1 MRTLLCLSQLLR
13 QHLRQSPD
21 DRPARSRGQVIV
33 IFAVSLVALL
43 LFVGLALDAGV
54 VYVSYGQLKRAVDS
68 AAVSAATNF
77 KRNKTLD
84 EMEASVLETLVLH
97 NVNPDPALLQ
107 LEVRVCDSDS
117 DGVRDAALA
126 TEEPAFYATCPDT
139 TRDSPRKL
147 IWVEA
152 HQRTPLYFLSL
163 LGFKH
168 VNLETHA
175 TAEAAAVDLVL
186 VIDISESMVQE
197 CETYIAGICVAW
209 KSHGFSSSV
218 AADYD
223 PLDPTNGCATF
234 NDCHPLQEAKDA
246 AVDLVGSLY
255 EGYDRVSVITFDS
268 KATVRVP
275 LTAGDL
281 TATNKP
287 AVIANIAGITPHDDA
302 PFARMWPLWQSDE
315 DGDRRY
321 NPTYPDDRDGDGADA
336 DPLLPCD
343 YSANSWWDD
352 GDPCD
357 LDDKYDAFNWDM
369 DPGEVFTDDDQ
380 DYAENWNTTRGEDGR
395 FTLVSTCTGC
405 GMRVA
410 ANELKQNGR
419 PGAVWVII
427 FLSDGAANMSDT
439 PITGGTDPNT
449 GDPIIPLVYPN
460 GFCTQQYWG
469 SNCFDTQLTPRYCI
483 DEDADTCPPNTVWES
498 RGLTSHYSVYDYALD
513 MIDEAALTI
522 NRAYSVDPTY
532 NPDEPVGNDIAIYS
546 IGLGDAIS
554 YGEPLLRYM
563 AAVGDDGD
571 RNTDPCKTT
580 PARKSCG
587 NYYYAATGDALL
599 PVFENIASRIYT
611 RITQ

>member
-1 MRTLLCLSQLLR
+1 MRILLCLSQLLHQLR
-13 QHLRQSPD
+13 RQSPD
-21 DRPARSRGQVIV
+21 ARPTRSRGQVVV
-33 IFAVSLVALL
+33 IFAVSLVVLL
-43 LFVGLALDAGV
+43 LFVGLALDAGII
-54 VYVSYGQLKRAVDS
+54 YVSYGQLKRAVDS

-77 KRNKTLD
+77 KRNKTLA
-84 EMEASVLETLVLH
+84 EMEAAVLETLVLH

-107 LEVRVCDSDS
+107 LEVRVCDANS
-117 DGVRDAALA
+117 DGVRDASLE
-126 TEEPAFYATCPDT
+126 TEEPMFFAACPDT

-152 HQRTPLYFLSL
+152 QQRTQLYFLSL
-163 LGFKH
+163 IGFHH

-197 CETYIAGICVAW
+197 CDIYIGTTCVAW
-209 KSHGFSSSV
+209 KSPGFTSSV

-223 PLDPTNGCATF
+223 PQALGNCNYNNL
-234 NDCHPLQEAKDA
+234 NDCHPLREAKDA
-246 AVDLVGSLY
+246 ATQLVESLY

-281 TATNKP
+281 TAANKP
-287 AVIANIAGITPHDDA
+287 NVLLNINSIAPHDDA
-302 PFARMWPLWQSDE
+302 PFNRVWSAWVDNRV
-315 DGDRRY
+315 Y
-321 NPTYPDDRDGDGADA
+321 NPAYPDDRDGDGNDT
-336 DPLLPCD
+336 DPTMPCD
-343 YSANSWWDD
+343 YAANGWWDN
-352 GDPCD
+352 GIPCD
-357 LDDKYDAFNWDM
+357 MDDKDDAFNWDM

-380 DYAENWNTTRGEDGR
+380 DYAESWNTARGEDGR

-405 GMRVA
+405 GIRAA
-410 ANELKQNGR
+410 ANQLKQNGR

-439 PITGGTDPNT
+439 PITGGLDSS
-449 GDPIIPLVYPN
+449 GDPIIPLAFPN
-460 GFCTQQYWG
+460 GFCTEQYWT

-483 DEDADTCPPNTVWES
+483 DEDGSTCPPNTTHEAQN
-498 RGLTSHYSVYDYALD
+498 RFTSHYSVYDYALD
-513 MIDEAALTI
+513 MIDETALTV
-522 NRAYSVDPTY
+522 NRSAVSDPKY

-554 YGEPLLRYM
+554 YGESLLRYM

-571 RNTDPCKTT
+571 RNTDPCRNT
-580 PARKSCG
+580 PAKRSCG

-599 PVFENIASRIYT
+599 PVFEDIASRIYT